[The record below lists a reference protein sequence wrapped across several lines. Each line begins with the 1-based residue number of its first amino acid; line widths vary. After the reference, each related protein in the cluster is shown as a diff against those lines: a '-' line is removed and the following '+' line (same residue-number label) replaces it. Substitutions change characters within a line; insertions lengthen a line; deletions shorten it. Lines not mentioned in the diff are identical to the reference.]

1 MEDAVMSIVRIGI
14 VALCCAA
21 VAACATGQGGA
32 AAGSTNQVKQE
43 ELGQMEG
50 AGQRNDIDKPFKK

>member
-1 MEDAVMSIVRIGI
+1 MSIVRIGI

-21 VAACATGQGGA
+21 VAACATPQGGTVP
-32 AAGSTNQVKQE
+32 GSANQVKQH

-50 AGQRNDIDKPFKK
+50 QGQRNDIDKPFKK

>member
-1 MEDAVMSIVRIGI
+1 MRIVTIGI
-14 VALCCAA
+14 AALCCA
-21 VAACATGQGGA
+21 VVSACATPPGDA
-32 AAGSTNQVKQE
+32 AAGSPNQVKQQ

>member
-1 MEDAVMSIVRIGI
+1 MSIVRIGI

-21 VAACATGQGGA
+21 IAACATPQSGA

>member
-1 MEDAVMSIVRIGI
+1 MRIVRIGI
-14 VALCCAA
+14 LALCCTA

>member
-1 MEDAVMSIVRIGI
+1 MRLVRIGI
-14 VALCCAA
+14 VALCCVA
-21 VAACATGQGGA
+21 VAGCATPQGAA
-32 AAGSTNQVKQE
+32 AAGSVNQVKQE